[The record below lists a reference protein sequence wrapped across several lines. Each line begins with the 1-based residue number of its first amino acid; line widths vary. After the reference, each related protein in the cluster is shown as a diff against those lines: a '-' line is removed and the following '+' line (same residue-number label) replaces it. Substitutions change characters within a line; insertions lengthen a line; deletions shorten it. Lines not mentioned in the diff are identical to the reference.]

1 MNFFDQPTGSTT
13 TVYSHFICGPP
24 TFTIIDAGDID
35 LDSWI
40 TANLDSWITANLVAD
55 TFNFTAKPTQ
65 YS

>member
-1 MNFFDQPTGSTT
+1 VNFFDQPTGSTT

-40 TANLDSWITANLVAD
+40 TVNLVAD

>member
-40 TANLDSWITANLVAD
+40 TANLVAD